1 MASQSRFVYLSN
13 SDSTF
18 ILQRRE
24 YPTHSRKRPLK
35 KSHEATVSET
45 LCNVKSRYVVPLGD
59 FLSGLLRLWVGYSRR
74 WRIIFH
80 DGTGLLDCDLQIVRR
95 HAIHR
100 HIHVHFAAP
109 CQAAWQRHI
118 ELIQSDERSLRSGT
132 ERVHVHAADLH
143 ADRTE
148 RVSIAQARPEQ
159 NQEDVVGRRIQINR
173 CGDELLSHFVEAHHR
188 FKILRAIRLHPQG
201 DTDHQALSAGVG

>member
-1 MASQSRFVYLSN
+1 QTTGKPDLSKASFLASLLLPDFDRWSHDRNTAELHRRAGIRRVAP
-13 SDSTF
+13 F
-18 ILQRRE
+18 I
-24 YPTHSRKRPLK
+24 PTQ
-35 KSHEATVSET
+35 A
-45 LCNVKSRYVVPLGD
+45 
-59 FLSGLLRLWVGYSRR
+59 LRLWVGYSRR

-80 DGTGLLDCDLQIVRR
+80 DGTWLLDCGLQIVRR

-118 ELIQSDERSLRSGT
+118 ELIQSDERSLRSGK

-159 NQEDVVGRRIQINR
+159 N
-173 CGDELLSHFVEAHHR
+173 H
-188 FKILRAIRLHPQG
+188 
-201 DTDHQALSAGVG
+201 